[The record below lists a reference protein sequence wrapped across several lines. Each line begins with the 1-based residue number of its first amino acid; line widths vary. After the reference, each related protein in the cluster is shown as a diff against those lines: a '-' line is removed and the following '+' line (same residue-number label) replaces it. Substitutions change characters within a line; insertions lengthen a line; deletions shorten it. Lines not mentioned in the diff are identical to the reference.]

1 MPLFL
6 LDRIGW
12 PALKLLAAVGVILAA
27 YGYGRYH
34 GAALERVVTRLAI
47 AEATQQARETEHKLA
62 QASAAI
68 DQAHATKQAQIDTQH
83 NTIKQ
88 KVKAYAKSPTLAH
101 CLLPDGWVQLHNEAA
116 SLPADTATTG
126 GTDAA
131 TEATS
136 DADALSVIAD
146 NYATCTQNAEQLS
159 ALQDW
164 VRATLDIAATEGDA
178 KY

>member
-1 MPLFL
+1 MPLLL

-12 PALKLLAAVGVILAA
+12 PALKLLAAIGVILAA

-34 GAALERVVTRLAI
+34 GAAMERVVTRLAI

-68 DQAHATKQAQIDTQH
+68 DQAHAARQAQIDTRH

-88 KVKAYAKSPTLAH
+88 KVKTYAKDTTLAH
-101 CLLPDGWVQLHNEAA
+101 CALPDGWVQLHDEAA
-116 SLPADTATTG
+116 SLPADTAPTSSI
-126 GTDAA
+126 DAA
-131 TEATS
+131 AEAVA

-164 VRATLDIAATEGDA
+164 VRATLDIATIEGDA
-178 KY
+178 KH